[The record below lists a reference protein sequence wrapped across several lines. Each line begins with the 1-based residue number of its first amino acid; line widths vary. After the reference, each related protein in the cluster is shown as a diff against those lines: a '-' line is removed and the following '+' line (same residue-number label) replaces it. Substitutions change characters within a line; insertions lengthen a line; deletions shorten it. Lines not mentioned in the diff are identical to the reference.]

1 MSEEQPTSTTAL
13 LQGDIVSYISDL
25 QQRVD
30 ETFLS
35 GLNAQQLREI
45 FTVLQV
51 SSHGNHL
58 DCSTEIITTCNTKDA
73 WPLYES
79 LQNELQTRIIIP
91 HAATYGDYKKMPC

>member
-13 LQGDIVSYISDL
+13 LQEDIVSYISDL
-25 QQRVD
+25 QQCVD

-35 GLNAQQLREI
+35 GFTAQQLQQI

-58 DCSTEIITTCNTKDA
+58 ECSTESNFSIA
-73 WPLYES
+73 
-79 LQNELQTRIIIP
+79 
-91 HAATYGDYKKMPC
+91 

>member
-25 QQRVD
+25 QQRVN

-73 WPLYES
+73 WPTG
-79 LQNELQTRIIIP
+79 TRSQQMEDKIITRLE
-91 HAATYGDYKKMPC
+91 AAIHITHYTF